1 MKTNVLANSRI
12 DYLTPLD
19 IEAVIKFDQGLY
31 VTVMS
36 TKDAPGSGAGD
47 KPGGGILPDLGHLAH
62 ALDVEGL
69 LRDHVAVTVQSP
81 HNRFPLISNKHKTF
95 G

>member
-31 VTVMS
+31 VTVIS

-62 ALDVEGL
+62 ALNAEGL
-69 LRDHVAVTVQSP
+69 LRDHVAVAVQSP
-81 HNRFPLISNKHKTF
+81 HNRLSLISDKYKS
-95 G
+95 

>member
-1 MKTNVLANSRI
+1 MKTNVLANSHI
-12 DYLTPLD
+12 DYLTPFD

-81 HNRFPLISNKHKTF
+81 YNRFPLIGNKHETLK
-95 G
+95 